1 MNGAE
6 KLVETLI
13 DGGVDTCFANPG
25 TSEMHFVAALDR
37 NPGMRCVL
45 GLFEGVVTGAA
56 DGYYRM
62 ADRPAATL
70 LHLGPGLAN
79 GLANLHNAKKAHS
92 GVVNVVGEHASTHL
106 ELDAPLTSDIA
117 ALAKPMSHW
126 VRTIASANDVEA
138 DAVEAIREANAQP
151 GRIATLIMPA
161 DSAWNVV
168 ECASRQVAKET
179 VAMRLPEEAQL
190 VRAAAALKRGST
202 TLLLLGDR
210 AVRAAASG
218 WAGRISAATGCSLM
232 AEFYDARLERGAGR
246 VKLPRL
252 PYAVEPSL
260 KVLAQFDRIVLVG
273 ARAPVAFFAYP
284 GKPGC
289 LYRPD
294 CEVIEAASLENDAEA
309 VLRELCE
316 RVGGY
321 QLRPSSIATLAPEAD
336 LRGPLNADS
345 LGRAIA
351 AAIPEHAIVVDESLT
366 TGRKFDQATLDS
378 APHDW
383 LTGSGGSIG
392 FALPVAVGAAIA
404 APGRKV
410 IALEGDGSGMYTLQS
425 LWTMVREQLD
435 ITVVIF
441 ANRAYQIL
449 RGEFA
454 NVGAGEPGPSA
465 TSMLSL
471 DRPNLDWVAL
481 AQGMGMNATR
491 VSELETFQRQFK
503 RALASQGPSLI
514 EVML

>member
-13 DGGVDTCFANPG
+13 EGGVDTCFANPG

-79 GLANLHNAKKAHS
+79 GLANLHNAKKALS
-92 GVVNVVGEHASTHL
+92 GVVNVVGEHATTHL

-117 ALAKPMSHW
+117 TLAAPMSHW
-126 VRTIASANDVEA
+126 VKTIATANDVQA
-138 DAVEAIREANAQP
+138 DAIQAISEANARP
-151 GRIATLIMPA
+151 GRVATLIMPA
-161 DSAWNVV
+161 DSAWSEV
-168 ECASRQVAKET
+168 EGISRTASH
-179 VAMRLPEEAQL
+179 EATAATFPHESQL
-190 VRAAAALKRGST
+190 ARAAQALKHGSS

-210 AVRAAASG
+210 AVRAAASI
-218 WAGRISAATGCSLM
+218 WAGRISAATGCALM

-252 PYAVEPSL
+252 PYAVGPSL
-260 KVLAQFDRIVLVG
+260 KTLAQYNRIVLVG

-284 GKPGC
+284 GKPGR
-289 LYRPD
+289 LYRDD
-294 CEVIEAASLENDAEA
+294 CEVIEAASLAQDAVA

-316 RVGGY
+316 RVGGK
-321 QLRPSSIATLAPEAD
+321 QTPPSSIATRAPSAD
-336 LRGPLNADS
+336 LQGPLNADNI
-345 LGRAIA
+345 GRVLA

-366 TGRKFDQATLDS
+366 TGRKFDEATLDS

-425 LWTMVREQLD
+425 LWTMVREGLD

-465 TSMLSL
+465 SSMLSL

-491 VSELETFQRQFK
+491 VSELETFHRQLK

>member
-13 DGGVDTCFANPG
+13 KGNVDTCFANPG

-56 DGYYRM
+56 DGYYRI

-79 GLANLHNAKKAHS
+79 GLANLHNARKARS
-92 GVVNVVGEHASTHL
+92 GIVNIVGEHATAHL
-106 ELDAPLTSDIA
+106 KLDAPLTSDISTLA
-117 ALAKPMSHW
+117 APMSHW
-126 VRTIASANDVEA
+126 VRTIASADQVEGDAND
-138 DAVEAIREANAQP
+138 AIREATARP

-161 DSAWNVV
+161 DSAWSEVGP
-168 ECASRQVAKET
+168 ASFTASN
-179 VAMRLPEEAQL
+179 EAHDSGPPRDSQL
-190 VRAAAALKRGST
+190 SRAAEALKRGKS
-202 TLLLLGDR
+202 TLLLLGDK
-210 AVRAAASG
+210 AVRAAAST
-218 WAGRISAATGCSLM
+218 WAGKISAATGCGLM
-232 AEFYDARLERGAGR
+232 AEFYDARIERGAGR
-246 VKLPRL
+246 VRLPRL

-260 KVLAQFDRIVLVG
+260 KVLAPFDRIVLVG

-294 CEVIEAASLENDAEA
+294 CEIIEAATPEHDLEA
-309 VLRELCE
+309 VLHELCE
-316 RVGGY
+316 RVDGLHAQVLTNAVHTPTADFQGQISVDGLGGV
-321 QLRPSSIATLAPEAD
+321 LAAT
-336 LRGPLNADS
+336 
-345 LGRAIA
+345 
-351 AAIPEHAIVVDESLT
+351 IPEGAIVVDESLT
-366 TGRKFDQATLDS
+366 TGRKFDQATFDS

-392 FALPVAVGAAIA
+392 FALPVAIGAAIA

-425 LWTMVREQLD
+425 LWTMVREGLD

-465 TSMLSL
+465 TDMLSL
-471 DRPNLDWVAL
+471 DRPNLDWVSL

-491 VSELETFQRQFK
+491 VSELETFHRQLR

>member
-13 DGGVDTCFANPG
+13 EGGVNTCFANPG

-79 GLANLHNAKKAHS
+79 GLANLHNARKAHS
-92 GVVNVVGEHASTHL
+92 GVVNVVGEHATTHL
-106 ELDAPLTSDIA
+106 ELDAPLKSDIA
-117 ALAKPMSHW
+117 TLAAPMSHW
-126 VRTIASANDVEA
+126 VRTIASANDVQA
-138 DAVEAIREANAQP
+138 DATEAIREANARP
-151 GRIATLIMPA
+151 GRVATLIMPA
-161 DSAWNVV
+161 DSAWSEV
-168 ECASRQVAKET
+168 EGASGPALRRADINGGPQE
-179 VAMRLPEEAQL
+179 LQL
-190 VRAAAALKRGST
+190 ARAAQALKRGSS
-202 TLLLLGDR
+202 TLLLLGDK
-210 AVRAAASG
+210 AVRATASI
-218 WAGRISAATGCSLM
+218 WAGRINAITGCGLM

-246 VKLPRL
+246 VRLPRL

-260 KVLAQFDRIVLVG
+260 KTLAKFDRIVLVG

-284 GKPGC
+284 GKPGR
-289 LYRPD
+289 LYRED
-294 CEVIEAASLENDAEA
+294 CEVIEAASLEQDVEA

-316 RVGGY
+316 RVGGSRT
-321 QLRPSSIATLAPEAD
+321 LPLAIASLAQASD
-336 LRGPLNADS
+336 LRGPLNAETI
-345 LGRAIA
+345 GRALA

-366 TGRKFDQATLDS
+366 TGRRFDEATMDS

-425 LWTMVREQLD
+425 LWTMVREELD

-491 VSELETFQRQFK
+491 VSELETFHRQLK